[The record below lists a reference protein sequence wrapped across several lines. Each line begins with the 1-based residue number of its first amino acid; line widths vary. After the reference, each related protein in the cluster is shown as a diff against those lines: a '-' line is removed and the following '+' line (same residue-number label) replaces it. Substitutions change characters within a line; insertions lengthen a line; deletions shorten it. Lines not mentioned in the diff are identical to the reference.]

1 MIVGIGTQVL
11 ECVRVRKLIDRHG
24 EAFLRRVYTDREIR
38 DCNGDPRTTEAFA
51 AVWAAKDAV
60 FRALGTPWRR
70 GMDWTDVEIVSGSTA
85 EVGGA
90 TADRMAARGATRVLV
105 TTACCRTFA
114 TATGIAVADGERP
127 QKGVN
132 GTK

>member
-11 ECVRVRKLIDRHG
+11 ECARVRKLIDRHG

-38 DCNGDPRTTEAFA
+38 ACNANPQTTEAFA
-51 AVWAAKDAV
+51 AAWAAKEAV

-70 GMDWTDVEIVSGSTA
+70 GMDWTDIEVVNGAA

-105 TTACCRTFA
+105 STAYCRTFA
-114 TATGIAVADGERP
+114 TATGIAVKDAAA
-127 QKGVN
+127 
-132 GTK
+132 